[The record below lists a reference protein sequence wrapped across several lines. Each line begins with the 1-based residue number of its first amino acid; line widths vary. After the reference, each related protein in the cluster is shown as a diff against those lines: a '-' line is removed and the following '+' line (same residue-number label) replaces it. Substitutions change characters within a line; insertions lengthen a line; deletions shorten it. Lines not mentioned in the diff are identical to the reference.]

1 MEKKFFKTYDEVN
14 SLRKIN
20 DFFADYS
27 LAPHRNM
34 PHFETLNPKQ
44 KKFKVQKIYLHCSEK
59 RRNWEKLRVVRMVK
73 FFLVLNLGSETTSR
87 YTSWTQARAR
97 AGLGSE
103 AAKRRWVSGDLSTP
117 AQVLNTKHVHMKC
130 SAFVNRSKVG

>member
-44 KKFKVQKIYLHCSEK
+44 KKFKKFICTA
-59 RRNWEKLRVVRMVK
+59 VK
-73 FFLVLNLGSETTSR
+73 NDEIGKNLE
-87 YTSWTQARAR
+87 WC
-97 AGLGSE
+97 E
-103 AAKRRWVSGDLSTP
+103 W
-117 AQVLNTKHVHMKC
+117 
-130 SAFVNRSKVG
+130 